1 MAKQVLNVDIQP
13 IMLDMNEI
21 IESHITRSVTE
32 FNIKYLTQELEEYKE
47 KVRSIEAQLASLRS
61 GHITSIINVDNADN
75 LSEDSDNIK
84 LVIDESSMNT
94 NTTKI
99 VAMDIPDIDNLS
111 KIEDNKHENILS
123 KNTDMKSN
131 TVQST
136 LKTTPYFSNN
146 KTLSSSNSDVA
157 VPPIDTSIT
166 NSHTAN
172 NNISF
177 DDYKATS
184 SLNNVNVENHDS
196 KETDGPEDDESEDI
210 TFEEEGVFEIEV
222 EGVTY
227 FTTDETNGDLYEV
240 DENGDPGDKIGILSN
255 GEAVF
260 H

>member
-21 IESHITRSVTE
+21 IEAHITRSVTE

-61 GHITSIINVDNADN
+61 GHIASVVN
-75 LSEDSDNIK
+75 LDSEDIASEDSDNIK
-84 LVIDESSMNT
+84 LVIDEPLTHEN
-94 NTTKI
+94 NTKI
-99 VAMDIPDIDNLS
+99 VAMDVPDINTLANA
-111 KIEDNKHENILS
+111 KEDKNTNILS
-123 KNTDMKSN
+123 KDIETKTNNVKGGVTTSPCF
-131 TVQST
+131 ST
-136 LKTTPYFSNN
+136 NEP
-146 KTLSSSNSDVA
+146 SSSSSSISDVA
-157 VPPIDTSIT
+157 VPPIEPSVK
-166 NSHTAN
+166 NS
-172 NNISF
+172 ISF

-184 SLNNVNVENHDS
+184 SLSNKKVENNDS
-196 KETDGPEDDESEDI
+196 QENDGPQDDESEEV

-227 FTTDETNGDLYEV
+227 FTTDEVNGDLYEV